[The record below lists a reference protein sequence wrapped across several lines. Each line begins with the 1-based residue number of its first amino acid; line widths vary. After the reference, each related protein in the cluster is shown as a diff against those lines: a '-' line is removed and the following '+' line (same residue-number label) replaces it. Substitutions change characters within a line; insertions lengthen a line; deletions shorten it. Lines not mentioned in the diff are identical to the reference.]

1 MGYAAGMPS
10 SSTWRQLP
18 ESQAMVPAVG
28 RKDVLFADSFTQY
41 RHEQQRMRLLVPSLP
56 LQSRIDELDRVWDRA
71 RQHEERRVAVH
82 ALVDHAERRRLNGL
96 QRTKSLVQQPAL
108 AQKTEKL
115 LTASCSL
122 PELAKPVGAYTAA
135 AQLMNRRVDVNRLR
149 RCRTDL
155 LKEQKRQLAAVEAEK
170 AESRTKIHEEIDSF
184 EAMTWPLSRD
194 AAGETA
200 LDWTGT
206 RPLRKPCAAREPL
219 HLRCKLAETSIDWI
233 DREATFKLAD
243 GTRTLK
249 LTSEHF
255 LPAIADV

>member
-10 SSTWRQLP
+10 SATWRQLS

-28 RKDVLFADSFTQY
+28 RKDVVFAESFSQY

-71 RQHEERRVAVH
+71 RQHEERRVTVH

-96 QRTKSLVQQPAL
+96 RRTKSLVQQPEL

-122 PELAKPVGAYTAA
+122 PELDKPCGAYTTA

-149 RCRTDL
+149 RCRSDMAKKQT
-155 LKEQKRQLAAVEAEK
+155 RQLAAVEAK
-170 AESRTKIHEEIDSF
+170 KVESRNKMQEEIDSF

-206 RPLRKPCAAREPL
+206 RPLRKPCAAREPV
-219 HLRCKLAETSIDWI
+219 HLRGKLADTSISWI
-233 DREATFKLAD
+233 DRHATCKLGD
-243 GTRTLK
+243 SVRTLK
-249 LTSEHF
+249 LTGEHF
-255 LPAIADV
+255 LPAIADS